1 MSSVVLFT
9 IGSTAFSST
18 IEAEGSLVIEISLGE
33 NEAELYEGIGT
44 LLDEIRET
52 KAMERY
58 VGVWVERSK
67 EM

>member
-1 MSSVVLFT
+1 MFFT
-9 IGSTAFSST
+9 IGSTAFSSP
-18 IEAEGSLVIEISLGE
+18 IEAEGSLVIEISLGK

-44 LLDEIRET
+44 FLDEIRET